1 LGFRDHATGPV
12 HLGAAA
18 RVDVLPLTAGGR
30 AKGRA
35 WLAALAARAGL
46 TPPPAATVEEPTGAQ
61 LAALARELTLTMDLP
76 SLGATIARRAAS
88 LCQADAALLYL
99 QRTPA
104 GAPELVATD
113 GFAPA
118 EGATAGIESAPRW
131 LIHSRH
137 PFVSNDTRRDPRVL
151 YLGQGPRHLSVMY
164 APLHL
169 GASGGDGALVLCARR
184 ANAFT
189 TNHLALLRSLAD
201 QSAVAVA
208 NTLLLA
214 DIERRADRLASISR
228 TGQRIAAEVTI
239 QGVLATAAREMA
251 AIFDVTHASAYAQ
264 NDRGRVTT
272 EAHYPTALCEMPS
285 LGWLSGRDRPL
296 WVADLQNTDQLP
308 DLRLRLLERGAHSL
322 LAVPLAHGGERLGAL
337 ALFATGA
344 QRSFT
349 REDQEL
355 AVILGDQTAVAL
367 DQARLLRSALDA
379 RQRGETILQSSF
391 TAIITVDQRLRVQ
404 DVNAA
409 AADLLGLPAEY
420 LHRRPLTEV
429 VGATAWDVLGPL
441 LTDTRRPGPPAAPVE
456 CVVTAHAAPHSR
468 EVLLGVA
475 RLPDGFVVSM
485 TDISRLKAVDRLKS
499 ELVANVSHD
508 LKAPLATIRAYT
520 ELLLE
525 GLDEDDPALRQTFLQ
540 YIDGEVER
548 LNGYITNMLD
558 VARVEAEGFQPRRE
572 RLVLAKILEAAV
584 AGARPRAA
592 AKEVGIAVQLPAP
605 GLEILADRHL
615 VHALLANL
623 IDNAVKFSPR
633 GSTVTVSALAG
644 PEGLR
649 LAVADQGPGIS
660 PEELPHIFEKFY
672 RATQAVE
679 GSGLGLVIARRAAQ
693 AHGGDVTVSSLPG
706 QGSTFTALFPA
717 SAVVGA
723 GVRTTPAALL

>member
-1 LGFRDHATGPV
+1 MAT
-12 HLGAAA
+12 
-18 RVDVLPLTAGGR
+18 
-30 AKGRA
+30 
-35 WLAALAARAGL
+35 RAGWRA
-46 TPPPAATVEEPTGAQ
+46 PAAPATEEVTGAQ
-61 LAALARELTLTMDLP
+61 LAALARELTLTADLP
-76 SLGATIARRAAS
+76 SLGGTITRRVAS

-99 QRTPA
+99 QRTTA
-104 GAPELVATD
+104 GPPVLVASD

-118 EGATAGIESAPRW
+118 DGSLAGVESAPRW
-131 LIHSRH
+131 VIHSRH

-169 GASGGDGALVLCARR
+169 GASGGEGALVLCARR

-189 TNHLALLRSLAD
+189 TTQLALLRSLAD

-208 NTLLLA
+208 NTLLVA
-214 DIERRADRLASISR
+214 DIEQRADRLASVSR
-228 TGQRIAAEVTI
+228 TGQRIAAEVTVP
-239 QGVLATAAREMA
+239 GVLGTAARETA

-264 NDRGRVTT
+264 NDRGRVMA
-272 EAHYPTALCEMPS
+272 EAHYPAALCEMPGLS
-285 LGWLSGRDRPL
+285 WLAGHDRPL

-322 LAVPLAHGGERLGAL
+322 LAVPLTHGGERLGAL
-337 ALFATGA
+337 VLLATGA

-355 AVILGDQTAVAL
+355 AVILADQTAVAL

-391 TAIITVDQRLRVQ
+391 TAIITVDRRLRVQ
-404 DVNAA
+404 DVNTA

-420 LHRRPLTEV
+420 LHRKPLTEV
-429 VGATAWDVLGPL
+429 VGAAAWDVLGPL
-441 LTDTRRPGPPAAPVE
+441 LSDASPPGPPSPIE
-456 CVVTAHAAPHSR
+456 CVVTAHVQPHSR
-468 EVLLGVA
+468 EVLVGVA

-525 GLDEDDPALRQTFLQ
+525 GLDDDDPALRQTFLQ

-558 VARVEAEGFQPRRE
+558 VARVEAEGFKPRRE
-572 RLVLAKILEAAV
+572 RLGLAKVVEAAV
-584 AGARPRAA
+584 ASARPRAT
-592 AKEVGIAVQLPAP
+592 AKSVDIAVQSPTP
-605 GLEILADRHL
+605 GLEIFADRHL
-615 VHALLANL
+615 LHALLANL
-623 IDNAVKFSPR
+623 IDNAVKFSPH
-633 GSTVTVSALAG
+633 GSTVLVTTQAG
-644 PEGLR
+644 PDGLR
-649 LAVADQGPGIS
+649 LAVSDHGPGIAS
-660 PEELPHIFEKFY
+660 DELPHIFEKFY

-693 AHGGDVTVSSLPG
+693 AHGGDVTVTSEPG
-706 QGSTFTALFPA
+706 QGSTFTACFPA
-717 SAVVGA
+717 SAILSA
-723 GVRTTPAALL
+723 GPRTPAPTAFA